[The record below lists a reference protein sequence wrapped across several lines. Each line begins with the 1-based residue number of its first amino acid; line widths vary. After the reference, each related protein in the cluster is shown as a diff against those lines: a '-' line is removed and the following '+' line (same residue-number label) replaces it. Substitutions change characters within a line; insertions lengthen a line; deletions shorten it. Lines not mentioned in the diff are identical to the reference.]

1 MEVRVRGRVP
11 GRRSGAVS
19 IASSQA
25 GSGSSALD
33 YYYEARVR
41 PSGDARAGNSGTLRR
56 GREIPTVQLVPE
68 TGLAS
73 IPAGWLLPELPTALL
88 LAVFVGTGWLG
99 YAGTDRPVPDPPLTA
114 VVAPGGQD
122 SLSVTFGER

>member
-1 MEVRVRGRVP
+1 M
-11 GRRSGAVS
+11 
-19 IASSQA
+19 
-25 GSGSSALD
+25 
-33 YYYEARVR
+33 
-41 PSGDARAGNSGTLRR
+41 
-56 GREIPTVQLVPE
+56 QLAPE
-68 TGLAS
+68 TGLAA

-88 LAVFVGTGWLG
+88 VAVFVGTGWLG